1 MASIDIWMVRKL
13 ITLIIEVRFETYIP
27 KYQLSTT
34 WKDLTV
40 LVDMCSIDEYWYLM
54 KILMRLNSNC
64 KILFKDH
71 DLWYNMPLGVC
82 RWWVCSLEIV
92 KTFIFFLQLLLLKIL
107 KRFLLLFFSSSK
119 PFYKHDSL
127 SKLIQSIDLV
137 DN

>member
-1 MASIDIWMVRKL
+1 MASIDIWMVCKL

-54 KILMRLNSNC
+54 KILMRLNFSC

-71 DLWYNMPLGVC
+71 DLWYSMPLRVC

-92 KTFIFFLQLLLLKIL
+92 KTFVFFLQLLLLKNL
-107 KRFLLLFFSSSK
+107 KRFLLFFSSSK
-119 PFYKHDSL
+119 PFYKYDSL
-127 SKLIQSIDLV
+127 SKLMQSIDLV